1 MEQEIKKKRG
11 DRGTA
16 VIAKLKSKTA
26 LGKDPQER
34 LDLAACTLKLFW
46 ENADKAFRHTA
57 GCATSTGSG
66 SQYFNSP
73 KRIKA
78 MAIAEV
84 DFEKTLQGHLE
95 KYAKKKG
102 LFFPSEAAKENNEA
116 KLEAVR
122 RGLQANKRSKDDV
135 LIELNLLVDAET
147 DTQTKLQIYKTI
159 ADIDQMKKAEVE
171 DSKGLPSVVCLPPK
185 NNITMFGVEMYV
197 DPSKKAFIERE
208 FAKIANPKKFGII
221 AGEED

>member
-1 MEQEIKKKRG
+1 MEQENKKKRG

-16 VIAKLKSKTA
+16 VIAKLKGRSSLA
-26 LGKDPQER
+26 KDPQER

-46 ENADKAFRHTA
+46 ENADKAFVHTA
-57 GCATSTGSG
+57 GCATKTGSG
-66 SQYFNSP
+66 SRYFMHP
-73 KRIKA
+73 KRVKA
-78 MAIAEV
+78 MAIAEI
-84 DFEKTLQGHLE
+84 DFEKTLNGHLE

-116 KLEAVR
+116 KFEAVR
-122 RGLQANKRSKDDV
+122 KGLQSNKRSKDDV
-135 LIELNLLVDAET
+135 LMELNLLVDTEN
-147 DTQTKLQIYKTI
+147 DTATKLQIYKTI

-171 DSKGLPSVVCLPPK
+171 DVKGLPSVVVLPPK
-185 NNITMFGVEMYV
+185 CNITMFGIEMYV
-197 DPSKKAFIERE
+197 DPSKKAYIERE